1 MHIVKLVNVYK
12 DYFLEGDVRV
22 PALRGIDLTIEQG
35 EFIAITGPSGSGKS
49 TLMHIIGCLDRPTRG
64 KVYFKNK
71 NVAQLDDNA
80 LSKIRRQEIGFVF
93 QQFNLIPTLNLLENV
108 ALPLLFDGIPRKER
122 IRRAAELLRMVGL
135 EKRMFHKPNEI
146 SGGEMQRTAIARA
159 LANNPSL
166 LLADEPTGNLDSKTG
181 KQIMD
186 IFKKINEDYGK
197 TIIVVTHEKAVSDY
211 ARRKIY
217 LKDGKIISIKKGG

>member
-12 DYFLEGDVRV
+12 DYFLGDVRV

-93 QQFNLIPTLNLLENV
+93 QQFNLISTLNLLENV
-108 ALPLLFDGIPRKER
+108 ALPLLFDGVPRKKR
-122 IRRAAELLRMVGL
+122 IRRAAELLKMVGL

-211 ARRKIY
+211 AQRKIY
-217 LKDGKIISIKKGG
+217 LKDGKIISIKRGG